1 MNEFANPSSPA
12 RWIDLHSH
20 TNESDGTLTPEELL
34 GAAKS
39 VGLAALAITD
49 HDTFSG
55 YEKALPGA
63 EAMNFDLV
71 RGIELNSRFKPNGKV
86 MRWAHILGYFP
97 FAEPSPKFLE
107 WLTTQQED
115 RRDRNRRL
123 AASLTEQGVDITLDE
138 VEAVGKSLAG
148 RPHFARILVEK
159 GYAATH
165 DEAFERYIGE
175 EAPAFVERES
185 PTTEQV
191 IRIIREGGGIPVAA
205 HPIRLSL
212 SHGAEEREVFVGLKK
227 AGLLGVEIYH
237 SEHSTELQGY
247 YRDLAN
253 ELELLPS
260 GGSDFHGAVKPD
272 TALGSGRN
280 GNVRVPFDFLQRMRS
295 LRGVTPVID

>member
-1 MNEFANPSSPA
+1 MNESANSSSPT

-34 GAAKS
+34 RAAES
-39 VGLAALAITD
+39 AELAALAITD

-55 YEKALPGA
+55 YDRALPLA
-63 EAMNFDLV
+63 TAMNFDLV
-71 RGIELNSRFKPNGKV
+71 RGIELNSRFKPNGKP

-97 FAEPSPKFLE
+97 FGEPSPKFLA

-148 RPHFARILVEK
+148 RPHFAKILVEK
-159 GYAATH
+159 GYAANH
-165 DEAFERYIGE
+165 DEAFEKYIGE

-191 IRIIREGGGIPVAA
+191 IRFIRDGGGVPVAA
-205 HPIRLSL
+205 HPIRLTL
-212 SHGAEEREVFVGLKK
+212 PHGAEEREVFVGLKK
-227 AGLLGVEIYH
+227 AGLLGIEIYH
-237 SEHSTELQGY
+237 SEHSADLQSY
-247 YRDLAN
+247 YRNLAN

-260 GGSDFHGAVKPD
+260 GGSDFHGSAKPD

-280 GNVRVPFDFLQRMRS
+280 GNVRVPFDFLQRMRL
-295 LRGVTPVID
+295 LRGVTPVSG